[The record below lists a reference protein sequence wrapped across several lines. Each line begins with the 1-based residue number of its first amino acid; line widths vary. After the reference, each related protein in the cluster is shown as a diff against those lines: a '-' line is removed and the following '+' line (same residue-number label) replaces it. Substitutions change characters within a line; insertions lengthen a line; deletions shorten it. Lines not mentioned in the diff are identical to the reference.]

1 MADETLYGILYMEY
15 DSPEA
20 AEKSA
25 RRYGGCPH
33 VAFWATKGSSAYIVL
48 AVNENKKFWAEYV
61 SEHPR
66 ETFGGVKADLVFPDK
81 VYAPLPQRKPPG
93 ELLEISPCGSDCA
106 TCPAYDNCPGCPA
119 TVHYKG

>member
-1 MADETLYGILYMEY
+1 MADDTLYGVLYMEY

-20 AEKSA
+20 AEMSA

-33 VAFWATKGSSAYIVL
+33 IAFWAAKGSRAYIVL
-48 AVNENKKFWAEYV
+48 AMDEAKRFWAEYV
-61 SEHPR
+61 AEYPE
-66 ETFGGVKADLVFPDK
+66 ETFGGVKADLVFADE
-81 VYAPLPQRKPPG
+81 VHTPLPGVMLPRELG
-93 ELLEISPCGSDCA
+93 EVSPCGSDCA